1 MKIAYFFIVILK
13 SRILLLAGN
22 ENYLS
27 EFRNTFFIGKHI
39 FSTKGLY
46 WIKKTK

>member
-13 SRILLLAGN
+13 SRIFVLAGN

-27 EFRNTFFIGKHI
+27 EFRNTFLQESI
-39 FSTKGLY
+39 FFSMKGLY
-46 WIKKTK
+46 